1 MTRAGTAPRHI
12 LCREGSSVRR
22 QPGSLEDAII
32 AVLGGN
38 VAMSVAEVRAELGGD
53 LAHTTVMTALVRLN
67 DKQLVTRTKQGR
79 AYVYALAAPAGELPA
94 LRAAIRMR
102 NELQSRQAPD
112 RADVLASFVAALDP
126 DDEAVLR
133 KLLSDND
140 SKAS

>member
-1 MTRAGTAPRHI
+1 M
-12 LCREGSSVRR
+12 RR

-32 AVLGGN
+32 AVLGRN
-38 VAMSVAEVRAELGGD
+38 SAMSVAEVRAELGGG
-53 LAHTTVMTALVRLN
+53 LAHTTVMTALVRLS
-67 DKQLVTRTKQGR
+67 DKQLVTRAKQGR

-94 LRAAIRMR
+94 LRAAIKMR
-102 NELQSRQAPD
+102 NELQSKRAPD

-126 DDEAVLR
+126 ADEAVLR